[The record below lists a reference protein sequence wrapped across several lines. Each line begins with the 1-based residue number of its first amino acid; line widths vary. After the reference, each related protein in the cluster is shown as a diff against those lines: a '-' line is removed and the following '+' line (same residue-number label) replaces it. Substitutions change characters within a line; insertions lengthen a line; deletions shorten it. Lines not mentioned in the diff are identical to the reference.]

1 LQKNVII
8 NISTNLYKGGGSMGA
23 LILLVLKG
31 IGIFL
36 AICLA
41 LIFISVVVGSLEIS
55 FGAGSRKP
63 KEHKQRK
70 EED

>member
-1 LQKNVII
+1 
-8 NISTNLYKGGGSMGA
+8 MGA

-41 LIFISVVVGSLEIS
+41 LIFISVVVGSLELLI
-55 FGAGSRKP
+55 GAGSRKP
-63 KEHKQRK
+63 KDKQQK
-70 EED
+70 KKD